1 MKLAF
6 LFHCVFMYL
15 ICSGCKSIPPVNKE
29 TGDLHSQI
37 AIAHIEKGNYPL
49 ALKELLIAQ
58 DINPNDATIQSNLA
72 HVYFMR
78 QRYDLAEDHYKRAI
92 AMQPAFTD
100 AKNNLARVYI
110 ETSQYRQAENLLKI
124 VLADLTYVDFSRAY
138 ANYGIL
144 EFNRKNF
151 PRALSYFKKSLENDR
166 ENCITHVYLGRAYL
180 ELKENLLAASQL
192 EKAVGFCNPLEIEDA
207 HYYSA
212 IALFRN
218 GQKDRA
224 IFRFEELIKLY
235 PNSKFL
241 DRAQKMLEVLKKGA
255 L

>member
-1 MKLAF
+1 MKVAYLFLF
-6 LFHCVFMYL
+6 LFHCLFFA
-15 ICSGCKSIPPVNKE
+15 GCTSVSNE
-29 TGDLHSQI
+29 HNEVADLHSQI
-37 AIAHIEKGNYPL
+37 AIGHIQKENYPL

-58 DINPNDATIQSNLA
+58 EINPRDAAVQSNLG

-78 QRYDLAEDHYKRAI
+78 QRLDLAEDHYKRAI
-92 AMQPAFTD
+92 ILQPTFTD

-110 ETSQYRQAENLLKI
+110 EGSQYRQAENLLKE
-124 VLADLTYVDFSRAY
+124 VLTDLTYVDFPRAY

-151 PRALSYFKKSLENDR
+151 KRALSYFKKSLENDR
-166 ENCITHVYLGRAYL
+166 ENCITQVYVGRTYL
-180 ELKENLLAASQL
+180 ELKENMLAVSQL
-192 EKAVGFCNPLEIEDA
+192 EKAVGFCVPFDIEDA

-218 GQKDRA
+218 GQKDRS
-224 IFRFEELIKLY
+224 IFRFEELLKLY
-235 PNSKFL
+235 PNSKFV
-241 DRAQKMLEVLKKGA
+241 DRSQKMLEVLKKGA